1 MANPCVGKAFI
12 NLGHLQLGGL
22 CLNLDLSGPL
32 MDWCVAHYCT
42 QKLFYAMT

>member
-12 NLGHLQLGGL
+12 NLGLVFPPSKGHLQQGGL

-32 MDWCVAHYCT
+32 MDWWVACYRT
-42 QKLFYAMT
+42 